1 MTKTKLPPKVS
12 KWEIGGVP
20 AAAILEILYEM
31 ESLPEMVKADL
42 PRYMLLA
49 FILFALVR
57 AYQQRRAQ
65 EAAEP
70 AKEAAATKD
79 GVPKAPD
86 AKVEK
91 KPDVE

>member
-31 ESLPEMVKADL
+31 ESLPEMIKADL

-49 FILFALVR
+49 FIVVALVR
-57 AYQQRRAQ
+57 AYQQRKNPAEQ
-65 EAAEP
+65 AEEAE
-70 AKEAAATKD
+70 EAID
-79 GVPKAPD
+79 DPE
-86 AKVEK
+86 VEK